1 MLVRL
6 AASWYYRLKIM
17 NIKLTLGRGAKPAPA
32 LPRAFG
38 FGKSMGLLSGV
49 ICVIAL
55 FSLLQLFST
64 VFISNIL
71 RDAKINLVTGDA
83 LHRQQAAMDRARL
96 SLLTASDTL
105 NRAGIYYLQDKAT
118 GSDGSWHSLLDE
130 SLAALQASE
139 QAFARFERL
148 SATAPEAADA
158 LKGSYRLFY
167 DGLKEQAQGLQRSD
181 SIDAFFAVPIQAFQ
195 ADFNEKYLAYQA
207 LNERRGDD
215 VNVRQLAALE
225 QAKTYALGALAALA
239 LIALGVWFGVAR
251 WVIAPLQRA
260 IAHLNVLAAG
270 DLSRPLP
277 LERAVN
283 REMRQ
288 LQTSIGHMQNGLQR
302 LVSEVRDAASGI
314 LNGVGRLADGNR
326 QLTAQS
332 AKQDGEL
339 QLATEHVQQLAA
351 RVEENG
357 QYAQLANQR
366 TEQAR
371 QCAGAGEKMMQTVN
385 VSMQGIVNQSAE
397 MRGIVAL
404 IDSVAFQ
411 TNILALNAAIEAAH
425 AGVHGR
431 GFAIVAKEVGLLA
444 QKSSQSTRDIQ
455 QLINRSLQQIDQ
467 GSQAVDLLAGNLRQ
481 IIDLVNTFS
490 ALMGEIS
497 LASLNQGESIQDVTA
512 RIAGLNQMA
521 RQTGAVVNAVTEAS
535 QLLQGESERLEKAMA
550 RFRLPAQ

>member
-1 MLVRL
+1 
-6 AASWYYRLKIM
+6 M
-17 NIKLTLGRGAKPAPA
+17 NIKLTLGRRVKSAAA

-71 RDAKINLVTGDA
+71 RDAKANLVAGDG
-83 LHRQQAAMDRARL
+83 LHRQQATMDRARL
-96 SLLTASDTL
+96 SLLTASDSL

-139 QAFARFERL
+139 QAFAQFEHL
-148 SATAPEAADA
+148 SAEAPETAGA
-158 LKGSYRLFY
+158 LKDSYRLFY
-167 DGLKEQAQGLQRSD
+167 DGLKEQAQGLQGS

-225 QAKTYALGALAALA
+225 QAKTFALGALAALV
-239 LIALGVWFGVAR
+239 LIAVGVWVGVSR
-251 WVIAPLQRA
+251 WVIAPLRRA

-277 LERAVN
+277 PERAFN
-283 REMRQ
+283 REMHQ
-288 LQTSIGHMQNGLQR
+288 LQTSIGHMQGGLQR

-332 AKQDGEL
+332 AKQNGEL

-357 QYAQLANQR
+357 QYAQQASQR

-371 QCAGAGEKMMQTVN
+371 QCAGAGEQMMETVN

-444 QKSSQSTRDIQ
+444 QKSSHSTRDIQ

-467 GSQAVDLLAGNLRQ
+467 GSQAVDLLTGNLRQ
-481 IIDLVNTFS
+481 IIDLVNKCS
-490 ALMGEIS
+490 ALMGDIS

-512 RIAGLNQMA
+512 RISALNQVA
-521 RQTGAVVNAVTEAS
+521 RQTGTVVNAVTEAS

>member
-1 MLVRL
+1 
-6 AASWYYRLKIM
+6 M
-17 NIKLTLGRGAKPAPA
+17 NIKLTLGRRVKSAAA

-71 RDAKINLVTGDA
+71 RDAKVNLVTGDA
-83 LHRQQAAMDRARL
+83 LHRQQATMDRARL

-148 SATAPEAADA
+148 SADAPKAPGA
-158 LKGSYRLFY
+158 LQDSYRLFY
-167 DGLKEQAQGLQRSD
+167 DGLKEQAQGLQGN

-225 QAKTYALGALAALA
+225 QAKTFALGALAALA
-239 LIALGVWFGVAR
+239 LIAVGVWFGVSR
-251 WVIAPLQRA
+251 WVIAPLRQA

-277 LERAVN
+277 PGRAFN

-288 LQTSIGHMQNGLQR
+288 LQTSIGHMQGGLQR
-302 LVSEVRDAASGI
+302 LVSEVRDAAGGI

-339 QLATEHVQQLAA
+339 QLATEYVRQLAA

-357 QYAQLANQR
+357 QYAQQASQR

-371 QCAGAGEKMMQTVN
+371 QCAGAGERMMQTVN

-425 AGVHGR
+425 AGGHGR

-444 QKSSQSTRDIQ
+444 QKSSHSTRDIQ
-455 QLINRSLQQIDQ
+455 QLINRSLLQIDQ
-467 GSQAVDLLAGNLRQ
+467 GSQAVDLLTGNLRQ
-481 IIDLVNTFS
+481 IIDLVNKCS

-512 RIAGLNQMA
+512 RIAALNQVA
-521 RQTGAVVNAVTEAS
+521 RQTGTVVNAVTEAS
-535 QLLQGESERLEKAMA
+535 QRLQGESERLEKAMA
-550 RFRLPAQ
+550 RFRLPTQ

>member
-1 MLVRL
+1 
-6 AASWYYRLKIM
+6 M
-17 NIKLTLGRGAKPAPA
+17 NIKLTLGRRVKSAAA

-38 FGKSMGLLSGV
+38 FVKSMGLLSGV

-71 RDAKINLVTGDA
+71 RDAKVNLVTGDG
-83 LHRQQAAMDRARL
+83 LHRQQATMDRARL
-96 SLLTASDTL
+96 SLLTASDSL

-139 QAFARFERL
+139 QAFAQFERL
-148 SATAPEAADA
+148 SAEAPEAAGA
-158 LKGSYRLFY
+158 LKDSYRLFY
-167 DGLKEQAQGLQRSD
+167 DGLKEQAQGLQGS

-225 QAKTYALGALAALA
+225 QARTFALGALAALA
-239 LIALGVWFGVAR
+239 LIAVGVWVGVSR
-251 WVIAPLQRA
+251 WVIAPLRRA

-277 LERAVN
+277 PERAFN
-283 REMRQ
+283 REMHQ
-288 LQTSIGHMQNGLQR
+288 LQTSIGHMQGGLQR

-332 AKQDGEL
+332 AKQNGEL

-357 QYAQLANQR
+357 QYAQQASQR

-371 QCAGAGEKMMQTVN
+371 QCAGAGEQMMETVN

-444 QKSSQSTRDIQ
+444 QKSSHSTRDIQ

-467 GSQAVDLLAGNLRQ
+467 GSQAVDLLTGNLRQ
-481 IIDLVNTFS
+481 IIDLVNKCS
-490 ALMGEIS
+490 ALMGDIS

-512 RIAGLNQMA
+512 RISALNQVA
-521 RQTGAVVNAVTEAS
+521 RQTGTVVNAVTEAS
-535 QLLQGESERLEKAMA
+535 LLLQGESERLEKAMA

>member
-1 MLVRL
+1 
-6 AASWYYRLKIM
+6 M
-17 NIKLTLGRGAKPAPA
+17 NIKLTLGRRVKTAAA

-71 RDAKINLVTGDA
+71 RDAKVNLVTGDA
-83 LHRQQAAMDRARL
+83 LHRQQATMDRARL

-148 SATAPEAADA
+148 RADAPEAPGA
-158 LKGSYRLFY
+158 LQDSYRLFY
-167 DGLKEQAQGLQRSD
+167 DGLKEQAQGLQGN

-225 QAKTYALGALAALA
+225 QARTFALGALAALA
-239 LIALGVWFGVAR
+239 LIAVGVWFGVSR
-251 WVIAPLQRA
+251 WVIAPLRQA

-277 LERAVN
+277 PGRAFN

-288 LQTSIGHMQNGLQR
+288 LQTSIGHMQGGLQR
-302 LVSEVRDAASGI
+302 LVSEVRDAAGGI

-339 QLATEHVQQLAA
+339 QLATEHVRQLAA

-357 QYAQLANQR
+357 QYAQQASQR

-371 QCAGAGEKMMQTVN
+371 QCAGAGERMMQTVN

-425 AGVHGR
+425 AGGHGR

-444 QKSSQSTRDIQ
+444 QKSSHSTRDIQ

-467 GSQAVDLLAGNLRQ
+467 GSQAVDLLTGNLRQ
-481 IIDLVNTFS
+481 IIDLVNKCS
-490 ALMGEIS
+490 ALMGDIS

-512 RIAGLNQMA
+512 RIAALNQVA
-521 RQTGAVVNAVTEAS
+521 RQTGTVVNAVTEAS
-535 QLLQGESERLEKAMA
+535 QRLQGESERLEKAMA

>member
-1 MLVRL
+1 
-6 AASWYYRLKIM
+6 M
-17 NIKLTLGRGAKPAPA
+17 NIKLTLGRRVKSAAA

-38 FGKSMGLLSGV
+38 FGQSMGLLSGV

-71 RDAKINLVTGDA
+71 RDAKVNLVAGDA
-83 LHRQQAAMDRARL
+83 LHRQQATMDRARL
-96 SLLTASDTL
+96 SLLTASDSL

-148 SATAPEAADA
+148 SADAPEAPGA
-158 LKGSYRLFY
+158 LQDSYRLFY
-167 DGLKEQAQGLQRSD
+167 DGLKEQAQGLQGN

-225 QAKTYALGALAALA
+225 QAKTFALGALAALA
-239 LIALGVWFGVAR
+239 LIAVGVWFGVSR
-251 WVIAPLQRA
+251 WVIAPLRQA

-277 LERAVN
+277 PGRAFN

-288 LQTSIGHMQNGLQR
+288 LQTSIGHMQGGLQR
-302 LVSEVRDAASGI
+302 LVSEVRDAAGGI

-339 QLATEHVQQLAA
+339 QLATEHVRQLAA

-357 QYAQLANQR
+357 QYAQQASQR

-371 QCAGAGEKMMQTVN
+371 QCAGAGERMMQTVN

-425 AGVHGR
+425 AEGHGR

-444 QKSSQSTRDIQ
+444 QKSSHSTRDIQ
-455 QLINRSLQQIDQ
+455 QLINRSLLQIDQ
-467 GSQAVDLLAGNLRQ
+467 GSQAVDLLTGNLRQ
-481 IIDLVNTFS
+481 IIDLVNKCS

-512 RIAGLNQMA
+512 RIAALNQVA
-521 RQTGAVVNAVTEAS
+521 RQTGTVVNAVTEAS
-535 QLLQGESERLEKAMA
+535 QRLQGESERLEKAMA
-550 RFRLPAQ
+550 RFRLPTQ

>member
-1 MLVRL
+1 
-6 AASWYYRLKIM
+6 M
-17 NIKLTLGRGAKPAPA
+17 NIKLTLGRRVKSAAA

-38 FGKSMGLLSGV
+38 FGKSMGLLNGV

-71 RDAKINLVTGDA
+71 RDAKANLVAGDG
-83 LHRQQAAMDRARL
+83 LHRQQATMDRARL
-96 SLLTASDTL
+96 SLLTASDSL

-139 QAFARFERL
+139 QAFAQFERL
-148 SATAPEAADA
+148 SAEAPEAAGA
-158 LKGSYRLFY
+158 LKDSYRLFY
-167 DGLKEQAQGLQRSD
+167 DGLKEQAQGLQGS

-225 QAKTYALGALAALA
+225 QARTFALGALAALA
-239 LIALGVWFGVAR
+239 LIAVGVWVGVSR
-251 WVIAPLQRA
+251 WMIAPLRRA

-277 LERAVN
+277 PERAFN
-283 REMRQ
+283 REMQQ
-288 LQTSIGHMQNGLQR
+288 LQTSIGHMQGGLQR

-332 AKQDGEL
+332 AKQNGEL

-357 QYAQLANQR
+357 QYAQQASQR

-371 QCAGAGEKMMQTVN
+371 QCAGAGEQMMETVN

-444 QKSSQSTRDIQ
+444 QKSSHSTRDIQ

-467 GSQAVDLLAGNLRQ
+467 GSQAVDLLTGNLRQ
-481 IIDLVNTFS
+481 IIDLVNKCS
-490 ALMGEIS
+490 ALMGDIS

-512 RIAGLNQMA
+512 RISALNQVA
-521 RQTGAVVNAVTEAS
+521 RQTGTVVNAVTEAS

>member
-1 MLVRL
+1 
-6 AASWYYRLKIM
+6 M
-17 NIKLTLGRGAKPAPA
+17 NIKLTLGRRVKSAAA

-71 RDAKINLVTGDA
+71 RDAKVNLVTGDA
-83 LHRQQAAMDRARL
+83 LHRQQATMDRARL

-148 SATAPEAADA
+148 SADAPEAPGA
-158 LKGSYRLFY
+158 LQDSYRLFY
-167 DGLKEQAQGLQRSD
+167 DGLKEQAQGLQGN

-225 QAKTYALGALAALA
+225 QARTFALGALAALA
-239 LIALGVWFGVAR
+239 LIAVGVWFGVSR
-251 WVIAPLQRA
+251 WVIAPLRQA

-277 LERAVN
+277 PGRAFN

-288 LQTSIGHMQNGLQR
+288 LQTSIGHMQGGLQR
-302 LVSEVRDAASGI
+302 LVSEVRDAAGGI

-339 QLATEHVQQLAA
+339 QLATEHVRQLAA

-357 QYAQLANQR
+357 QYAQQASQR

-371 QCAGAGEKMMQTVN
+371 QCAGAGERMMQTVN

-425 AGVHGR
+425 AGGHGR

-444 QKSSQSTRDIQ
+444 QKSSHSTRDIQ
-455 QLINRSLQQIDQ
+455 QLINRSLQQSDQ
-467 GSQAVDLLAGNLRQ
+467 GSQAVDLLTGNLRQ
-481 IIDLVNTFS
+481 IIDLVNKCS
-490 ALMGEIS
+490 ALMGDIS

-512 RIAGLNQMA
+512 RIAALNQVA
-521 RQTGAVVNAVTEAS
+521 RQTGTVVNAVTEAS
-535 QLLQGESERLEKAMA
+535 QRLQGESERLEKAMA

>member
-1 MLVRL
+1 
-6 AASWYYRLKIM
+6 M
-17 NIKLTLGRGAKPAPA
+17 NIKLTLGRRVKSAAA

-71 RDAKINLVTGDA
+71 RDAKANLVAGDG
-83 LHRQQAAMDRARL
+83 LHRQQATMDRARL
-96 SLLTASDTL
+96 SLLTASDSL

-139 QAFARFERL
+139 QAFAQFERL
-148 SATAPEAADA
+148 SAEAPEAAGA
-158 LKGSYRLFY
+158 LKDSYRLFY
-167 DGLKEQAQGLQRSD
+167 DGLKEQAQGLQGS

-225 QAKTYALGALAALA
+225 QAKTFALGALAALA
-239 LIALGVWFGVAR
+239 LIAVGVWVGVSR
-251 WVIAPLQRA
+251 WVIAPLRRA

-277 LERAVN
+277 PERAFN
-283 REMRQ
+283 REMHQ
-288 LQTSIGHMQNGLQR
+288 LQTSIGHMQGGLQR

-332 AKQDGEL
+332 AKQNGEL

-357 QYAQLANQR
+357 QYAQQASQR

-371 QCAGAGEKMMQTVN
+371 QYAGAGEQMMETVN

-444 QKSSQSTRDIQ
+444 QKSSHSTRDIQ

-467 GSQAVDLLAGNLRQ
+467 GSQAVDLLTGNLRQ
-481 IIDLVNTFS
+481 IIDLVNKCS
-490 ALMGEIS
+490 ALMGDIS

-512 RIAGLNQMA
+512 RISALNQVA
-521 RQTGAVVNAVTEAS
+521 RQTGTVVNAVTEAS

>member
-1 MLVRL
+1 
-6 AASWYYRLKIM
+6 M
-17 NIKLTLGRGAKPAPA
+17 NIKLTLGRRVKSAAA

-71 RDAKINLVTGDA
+71 RDAKVNLVTGDA
-83 LHRQQAAMDRARL
+83 LHRQQATMDRARL

-148 SATAPEAADA
+148 SADAPEAPGA
-158 LKGSYRLFY
+158 LQDSYRLFY
-167 DGLKEQAQGLQRSD
+167 DGLKEQAQGLQGN

-195 ADFNEKYLAYQA
+195 EDFNEKYLAYQA

-225 QAKTYALGALAALA
+225 QARTFALGALAALA
-239 LIALGVWFGVAR
+239 LIAVGVWFGVSR
-251 WVIAPLQRA
+251 WVIAPLRQA

-277 LERAVN
+277 PGRAFN

-288 LQTSIGHMQNGLQR
+288 LQTSIGHMQGGLQR
-302 LVSEVRDAASGI
+302 LVSEVRDAAGGI

-339 QLATEHVQQLAA
+339 QLATEHVRQLAA

-357 QYAQLANQR
+357 QYAQQASQR

-371 QCAGAGEKMMQTVN
+371 QFAGAGERMMQTVN

-425 AGVHGR
+425 AGGHGR

-444 QKSSQSTRDIQ
+444 QKSSHSTRDIQ
-455 QLINRSLQQIDQ
+455 QLINRSLLQIDQ
-467 GSQAVDLLAGNLRQ
+467 GSQAVDLLTGNLRQ
-481 IIDLVNTFS
+481 IIDLVNKCS

-512 RIAGLNQMA
+512 RIAALNQVA
-521 RQTGAVVNAVTEAS
+521 RQTGTVVNAVTEAS
-535 QLLQGESERLEKAMA
+535 QRLQGESERLEKAMA
-550 RFRLPAQ
+550 RFRLPTQ

>member
-1 MLVRL
+1 
-6 AASWYYRLKIM
+6 M
-17 NIKLTLGRGAKPAPA
+17 NIKLTLGRRVKSAAA

-64 VFISNIL
+64 VFISIIL
-71 RDAKINLVTGDA
+71 RDAKVNLVTGDA
-83 LHRQQAAMDRARL
+83 LHRQQATMDRARL

-148 SATAPEAADA
+148 SADAPEAPGA
-158 LKGSYRLFY
+158 LQDSYRLFY
-167 DGLKEQAQGLQRSD
+167 DGLKEQAQGLQGN

-225 QAKTYALGALAALA
+225 QARTFALGALAALA
-239 LIALGVWFGVAR
+239 LIAVGVWFGVSR
-251 WVIAPLQRA
+251 WVIAPLRQA

-277 LERAVN
+277 PERAFN
-283 REMRQ
+283 REMQQ
-288 LQTSIGHMQNGLQR
+288 LQTSIGHMQGGLQR

-332 AKQDGEL
+332 AKQNGEL

-357 QYAQLANQR
+357 QYAQQASQR

-371 QCAGAGEKMMQTVN
+371 QCAGAGEQMMETVN

-397 MRGIVAL
+397 MRGIVVL

-425 AGVHGR
+425 AGGHGR

-444 QKSSQSTRDIQ
+444 QKSSHSTRDIQ

-467 GSQAVDLLAGNLRQ
+467 GSQAVDLLTGNLRQ
-481 IIDLVNTFS
+481 IIDLVNKCS
-490 ALMGEIS
+490 ALMGDIS
-497 LASLNQGESIQDVTA
+497 LASLNQGESIQGVTA
-512 RIAGLNQMA
+512 RIAALNQVA
-521 RQTGAVVNAVTEAS
+521 RQTGTVVNAVTEAS
-535 QLLQGESERLEKAMA
+535 QRLQGESERLEKAMA
-550 RFRLPAQ
+550 RFRLPA

>member
-1 MLVRL
+1 
-6 AASWYYRLKIM
+6 M
-17 NIKLTLGRGAKPAPA
+17 NIKLTLGRRVKSAAA

-71 RDAKINLVTGDA
+71 RDAKVNLVTGDA
-83 LHRQQAAMDRARL
+83 LHRQQATMDRARL

-148 SATAPEAADA
+148 SADAPEAPGA
-158 LKGSYRLFY
+158 LQDSYRLFY
-167 DGLKEQAQGLQRSD
+167 DGLKEQAQGLQGN

-225 QAKTYALGALAALA
+225 QAKTFALGALAALA
-239 LIALGVWFGVAR
+239 LIAVGVWFGVSR
-251 WVIAPLQRA
+251 WVIAPLRQA

-277 LERAVN
+277 PGRAFN

-288 LQTSIGHMQNGLQR
+288 LQTSIGHMQGGLQR
-302 LVSEVRDAASGI
+302 LVSEVRDAAGGI

-339 QLATEHVQQLAA
+339 QLATEYVRQLAA

-357 QYAQLANQR
+357 QYAQQASQR

-371 QCAGAGEKMMQTVN
+371 QCAGAGERMMQTVN

-425 AGVHGR
+425 AGGHGR

-444 QKSSQSTRDIQ
+444 QKSSHSTRDIQ
-455 QLINRSLQQIDQ
+455 QLINRSLLQIDQ
-467 GSQAVDLLAGNLRQ
+467 GSQAVDLLTGNLRQ
-481 IIDLVNTFS
+481 IIDLVNKCS

-512 RIAGLNQMA
+512 RIAALNQVA
-521 RQTGAVVNAVTEAS
+521 RQTGTVVNAVTEAS
-535 QLLQGESERLEKAMA
+535 QRLQGESERLEKAMA
-550 RFRLPAQ
+550 RFRLPTQ

>member
-1 MLVRL
+1 
-6 AASWYYRLKIM
+6 
-17 NIKLTLGRGAKPAPA
+17 
-32 LPRAFG
+32 
-38 FGKSMGLLSGV
+38 MGLLGGV

-64 VFISNIL
+64 VFISTIL
-71 RDAKINLVTGDA
+71 HDAKVNLVTGDG
-83 LHRQQAAMDRARL
+83 LHRQQATMDRARL

-105 NRAGIYYLQDKAT
+105 NRAGIYYLQDKVT

-130 SLAALQASE
+130 SLAALEASK

-148 SATAPEAADA
+148 SAAAPEAAGA
-158 LKGSYRLFY
+158 LKDSYRLFY
-167 DGLKEQAQGLQRSD
+167 DGLKEQAQGLQSSA

-207 LNERRGDD
+207 LNEQHGND

-225 QAKTYALGALAALA
+225 QANTFALGALAALA
-239 LIALGVWFGVAR
+239 LIAVGVWFGVAR

-260 IAHLNVLAAG
+260 IVHLNVLAAG

-277 LERAVN
+277 PERALN

-288 LQTSIGHMQNGLQR
+288 LQTSIGHMQGGLQR
-302 LVSEVRDAASGI
+302 LVSEVRDATSGI
-314 LNGVGRLADGNR
+314 LNGVERLADGNR

-339 QLATEHVQQLAA
+339 QFATEHVQQLAT

-357 QYAQLANQR
+357 QYALQASQR

-371 QCAGAGEKMMQTVN
+371 QCAGAGEQMMQTVN
-385 VSMQGIVNQSAE
+385 VSMHGIVNQSAE

-411 TNILALNAAIEAAH
+411 THILALNAAIEAAH

-444 QKSSQSTRDIQ
+444 QKSSHSTRDIQ
-455 QLINRSLQQIDQ
+455 QLIGRSLQQIDQ
-467 GSQAVDLLAGNLRQ
+467 GSQAVERLTGNLRK
-481 IIDLVNTFS
+481 IIDLVNKCS

-497 LASLNQGESIQDVTA
+497 LASFNQGESIQDVTA
-512 RIAGLNQMA
+512 RITALNQVA
-521 RQTGAVVNAVTEAS
+521 QQTGAVVSAVTEAS

>member
-1 MLVRL
+1 
-6 AASWYYRLKIM
+6 M
-17 NIKLTLGRGAKPAPA
+17 NIKLTLGRRVKSAAA

-71 RDAKINLVTGDA
+71 RDAKANLVAGDG
-83 LHRQQAAMDRARL
+83 LHRQQATMDRARL
-96 SLLTASDTL
+96 SLLTASDSL

-139 QAFARFERL
+139 QAFAQFERL
-148 SATAPEAADA
+148 SAEAPEAAGA
-158 LKGSYRLFY
+158 LKDSYRLFY
-167 DGLKEQAQGLQRSD
+167 DGLKEQAQGLQGS

-225 QAKTYALGALAALA
+225 QARTFALGALAALA
-239 LIALGVWFGVAR
+239 LIAVGVWVGVSR
-251 WVIAPLQRA
+251 WVIAPLRRA

-277 LERAVN
+277 PERAFN
-283 REMRQ
+283 REMQQ
-288 LQTSIGHMQNGLQR
+288 LQTSIGHMQGGLQR

-332 AKQDGEL
+332 AKQNGEL

-357 QYAQLANQR
+357 QYAQQASQR

-371 QCAGAGEKMMQTVN
+371 QCAGAGEQMMETVN

-444 QKSSQSTRDIQ
+444 QKSSHSTRDIQ

-467 GSQAVDLLAGNLRQ
+467 GSQAVDLLTGNLRQ
-481 IIDLVNTFS
+481 IIDLVNKCS
-490 ALMGEIS
+490 ALMGDIS

-512 RIAGLNQMA
+512 RISALNQVA
-521 RQTGAVVNAVTEAS
+521 RQTGTVVNAVTEAS
-535 QLLQGESERLEKAMA
+535 QRLQGESERLEKAMA

>member
-1 MLVRL
+1 
-6 AASWYYRLKIM
+6 M
-17 NIKLTLGRGAKPAPA
+17 NIKLTLGRRVKSAAA

-71 RDAKINLVTGDA
+71 RDAKANLVAGDG
-83 LHRQQAAMDRARL
+83 LHRQQATMDRARL
-96 SLLTASDTL
+96 SLLTASDSL

-139 QAFARFERL
+139 QAFAQFERL
-148 SATAPEAADA
+148 SAEAPEAAGA
-158 LKGSYRLFY
+158 LKDSYRLFY
-167 DGLKEQAQGLQRSD
+167 DSLKEQAQGLQGS

-225 QAKTYALGALAALA
+225 QARTFALGALAALA
-239 LIALGVWFGVAR
+239 LIAVGVWVGVSR
-251 WVIAPLQRA
+251 WVIAPLRRA

-277 LERAVN
+277 PERAFN
-283 REMRQ
+283 REMHQ
-288 LQTSIGHMQNGLQR
+288 LQTSIGHMQGGLQR

-332 AKQDGEL
+332 AKQNGEL

-357 QYAQLANQR
+357 QYAQQASQR

-371 QCAGAGEKMMQTVN
+371 QCAGAGEQMMETVN

-444 QKSSQSTRDIQ
+444 QKSSHSTRDIH

-467 GSQAVDLLAGNLRQ
+467 GSQAVELLAGNLRQ

-512 RIAGLNQMA
+512 RIAGLNQVA

>member
-1 MLVRL
+1 
-6 AASWYYRLKIM
+6 M
-17 NIKLTLGRGAKPAPA
+17 NIKLTLGRRVKSAAA

-71 RDAKINLVTGDA
+71 RDAKANLVAGDG
-83 LHRQQAAMDRARL
+83 LHRQQATMDRARL
-96 SLLTASDTL
+96 SLLTASDSL

-139 QAFARFERL
+139 QAFAQFERL
-148 SATAPEAADA
+148 SAEAPEAAGA
-158 LKGSYRLFY
+158 LKDSYRLFY
-167 DGLKEQAQGLQRSD
+167 DGLKEQAQGLQGS

-225 QAKTYALGALAALA
+225 QARTFALGALAALA
-239 LIALGVWFGVAR
+239 LIAVGVWVGVSR
-251 WVIAPLQRA
+251 WVIAPLRRA

-277 LERAVN
+277 PERAFN
-283 REMRQ
+283 REMHQ
-288 LQTSIGHMQNGLQR
+288 LQTSIGHMQGGLQR

-332 AKQDGEL
+332 AKQNGEL
-339 QLATEHVQQLAA
+339 QLATEHVQQLAV

-357 QYAQLANQR
+357 QYAQQASQR

-371 QCAGAGEKMMQTVN
+371 QCAGAGEQMMETVN

-444 QKSSQSTRDIQ
+444 QKSSHSTRDIQ

-467 GSQAVDLLAGNLRQ
+467 GSQAVDLLTGNLRQ
-481 IIDLVNTFS
+481 IIDLVNKCS
-490 ALMGEIS
+490 ALMGDIS

-512 RIAGLNQMA
+512 RISALNQVA
-521 RQTGAVVNAVTEAS
+521 RQTGTVVNAVTEAS

>member
-1 MLVRL
+1 
-6 AASWYYRLKIM
+6 M
-17 NIKLTLGRGAKPAPA
+17 NIKLTLGRRVKSAAA

-71 RDAKINLVTGDA
+71 RDAKANLVAGDG
-83 LHRQQAAMDRARL
+83 LHRQQATMDRARL
-96 SLLTASDTL
+96 SLLTASDSL

-139 QAFARFERL
+139 QAFAQFERL
-148 SATAPEAADA
+148 SAEAPEAAGA
-158 LKGSYRLFY
+158 LKDSYRLFY
-167 DGLKEQAQGLQRSD
+167 DGLKEQAQGLQGS

-225 QAKTYALGALAALA
+225 QARTFALGALAALA
-239 LIALGVWFGVAR
+239 LIAVGVWVGVSR
-251 WVIAPLQRA
+251 WVIAPLRRA

-277 LERAVN
+277 PERAFN
-283 REMRQ
+283 REMHQ
-288 LQTSIGHMQNGLQR
+288 LQTSIGHMQGGLER

-332 AKQDGEL
+332 AKQNGEL

-357 QYAQLANQR
+357 QYAQQASQR

-371 QCAGAGEKMMQTVN
+371 QYAGAGEQMMETVN

-444 QKSSQSTRDIQ
+444 QKSSHSTRDIQ

-467 GSQAVDLLAGNLRQ
+467 GSQAVDLLTGNLRQ
-481 IIDLVNTFS
+481 IIDLVNKCS
-490 ALMGEIS
+490 ALMGDIS

-512 RIAGLNQMA
+512 RISALNQVA
-521 RQTGAVVNAVTEAS
+521 RQTGTVVNAVTEAS

>member
-1 MLVRL
+1 
-6 AASWYYRLKIM
+6 M
-17 NIKLTLGRGAKPAPA
+17 NIKLTLGRRVKSAAA

-71 RDAKINLVTGDA
+71 RDAKVNLVTGDG
-83 LHRQQAAMDRARL
+83 LHRQQATMDRARL
-96 SLLTASDTL
+96 SLLTASDSL

-139 QAFARFERL
+139 QAFAQFERL
-148 SATAPEAADA
+148 SAEAPEAAGA
-158 LKGSYRLFY
+158 LKDSYRLFY
-167 DGLKEQAQGLQRSD
+167 DGLKEQAQGLQGS

-225 QAKTYALGALAALA
+225 QARTFALGALAALA
-239 LIALGVWFGVAR
+239 LIAVGVWVGVSR
-251 WVIAPLQRA
+251 WVIAPLRRA

-277 LERAVN
+277 PERAFN
-283 REMRQ
+283 REMHQ
-288 LQTSIGHMQNGLQR
+288 LQTSIGHMQGGLQR

-332 AKQDGEL
+332 AKQNGEL

-357 QYAQLANQR
+357 QYAQQASQR

-371 QCAGAGEKMMQTVN
+371 QCAGAGEQMMETVN

-444 QKSSQSTRDIQ
+444 QKSSHSTRDIQ

-467 GSQAVDLLAGNLRQ
+467 GSQAVDLLTGNLRQ
-481 IIDLVNTFS
+481 IIDLVNKCS
-490 ALMGEIS
+490 ALMGDIS

-512 RIAGLNQMA
+512 RISALNQVA
-521 RQTGAVVNAVTEAS
+521 RQTGTVVNAVTEAS
-535 QLLQGESERLEKAMA
+535 LLLQGESERLEKAMA

>member
-1 MLVRL
+1 
-6 AASWYYRLKIM
+6 M
-17 NIKLTLGRGAKPAPA
+17 NIKLTLGRRVKPAAA

-64 VFISNIL
+64 LFISNIL
-71 RDAKINLVTGDA
+71 RDAKVNLVTGDA
-83 LHRQQAAMDRARL
+83 LHRQQATMDRARL

-139 QAFARFERL
+139 RAFTQFERL
-148 SATAPEAADA
+148 SAEAPEAPGA
-158 LKGSYRLFY
+158 LKDSYRLFY
-167 DGLKEQAQGLQRSD
+167 DGLKEQAQGLQGS

-225 QAKTYALGALAALA
+225 QAKTFALGALAALA
-239 LIALGVWFGVAR
+239 LIAVGVWVGVSR

-277 LERAVN
+277 PERAFN

-288 LQTSIGHMQNGLQR
+288 LQTSIGHMQSGLQR

-314 LNGVGRLADGNR
+314 LSGVGRLADGNR

-357 QYAQLANQR
+357 QYAQQASQR

-371 QCAGAGEKMMQTVN
+371 QCAGAGEQMMATVN

-444 QKSSQSTRDIQ
+444 QKSSHSTRDIQ

-467 GSQAVDLLAGNLRQ
+467 GSQAVDLLTGNLRQ
-481 IIDLVNTFS
+481 IIDLVNKCS
-490 ALMGEIS
+490 ALMGDIS

-512 RIAGLNQMA
+512 RISALNQVA
-521 RQTGAVVNAVTEAS
+521 RQTGTVVNAVTEAS

>member
-1 MLVRL
+1 
-6 AASWYYRLKIM
+6 M
-17 NIKLTLGRGAKPAPA
+17 NIKLTLGRRVKSAAA
-32 LPRAFG
+32 LPRVFG

-71 RDAKINLVTGDA
+71 RDAKVNLVTGDA
-83 LHRQQAAMDRARL
+83 LHRQQTTMDRARL

-148 SATAPEAADA
+148 SADAPEAPGA
-158 LKGSYRLFY
+158 LQDSYRLFY
-167 DGLKEQAQGLQRSD
+167 DGLKEQAQGLQGN

-225 QAKTYALGALAALA
+225 QARTFALGALAALA
-239 LIALGVWFGVAR
+239 LIAVGVWFGVSR
-251 WVIAPLQRA
+251 WVIAPLRQA

-277 LERAVN
+277 PGRAFN

-288 LQTSIGHMQNGLQR
+288 LQTSIGHMQGGLQR
-302 LVSEVRDAASGI
+302 LVSEVRDAAGGI

-339 QLATEHVQQLAA
+339 QLATEHVRQLAA

-357 QYAQLANQR
+357 QYAQQASQR

-371 QCAGAGEKMMQTVN
+371 QCAGAGERMMQTVN

-425 AGVHGR
+425 AGGHGR

-444 QKSSQSTRDIQ
+444 QKSSHSTRDIQ

-467 GSQAVDLLAGNLRQ
+467 GSQAVDLLTGNLRQ
-481 IIDLVNTFS
+481 IIDLVNKCS
-490 ALMGEIS
+490 ALMGDIS

-512 RIAGLNQMA
+512 RIAALNQVA
-521 RQTGAVVNAVTEAS
+521 RQTGTVVNAVTEAS
-535 QLLQGESERLEKAMA
+535 QRLQGESERLEKAMA

>member
-1 MLVRL
+1 
-6 AASWYYRLKIM
+6 M
-17 NIKLTLGRGAKPAPA
+17 NIKLTLGRRVKSAAA

-71 RDAKINLVTGDA
+71 RDAKVNLVAGDG
-83 LHRQQAAMDRARL
+83 LHRQQATMDRARL
-96 SLLTASDTL
+96 SLLTASDSL

-139 QAFARFERL
+139 QAFAQYERL
-148 SATAPEAADA
+148 SAEAPEAAGA
-158 LKGSYRLFY
+158 LKDSYRLFY
-167 DGLKEQAQGLQRSD
+167 DGLKEQAQGLQGS

-195 ADFNEKYLAYQA
+195 ADFNEKYLAYQT

-225 QAKTYALGALAALA
+225 QAKTFALGALAALA
-239 LIALGVWFGVAR
+239 LIAVGVWVGVSR
-251 WVIAPLQRA
+251 WVIAPLRRA

-277 LERAVN
+277 PERAFN
-283 REMRQ
+283 REMHQ
-288 LQTSIGHMQNGLQR
+288 LQTSIGHMQGGLQR

-332 AKQDGEL
+332 AKQNGEL

-357 QYAQLANQR
+357 QYAQQASQR

-371 QCAGAGEKMMQTVN
+371 QCAGAGEQMMETVN

-444 QKSSQSTRDIQ
+444 QKSSHSTHDIQ

-467 GSQAVDLLAGNLRQ
+467 GSQAVDLLTGNLRQ
-481 IIDLVNTFS
+481 IIDLVNKCS
-490 ALMGEIS
+490 ALMGDIS

-512 RIAGLNQMA
+512 RISALNQVA
-521 RQTGAVVNAVTEAS
+521 RQTGTVVNAVTEAS

>member
-1 MLVRL
+1 
-6 AASWYYRLKIM
+6 M
-17 NIKLTLGRGAKPAPA
+17 NIKLTLGRRVKSAAA

-71 RDAKINLVTGDA
+71 RDAKVNLVTGDA
-83 LHRQQAAMDRARL
+83 LHRQQATMDRARL
-96 SLLTASDTL
+96 SLLTASDSL

-148 SATAPEAADA
+148 SADAPEAPGA
-158 LKGSYRLFY
+158 LQDSYRLFY
-167 DGLKEQAQGLQRSD
+167 DGLKEQAQGLQGN

-225 QAKTYALGALAALA
+225 QAKTFALGALAALA
-239 LIALGVWFGVAR
+239 LIAVGVWFGVSR
-251 WVIAPLQRA
+251 WVIAPLRQA

-277 LERAVN
+277 PGRAFN

-288 LQTSIGHMQNGLQR
+288 LQTSIGHMQGGLQR
-302 LVSEVRDAASGI
+302 LVSEVRDAAGGI

-339 QLATEHVQQLAA
+339 QLATEHVRQLAA

-357 QYAQLANQR
+357 QYAQQASQR

-371 QCAGAGEKMMQTVN
+371 QCAGAGERMMQTVN

-425 AGVHGR
+425 AGGHGR

-444 QKSSQSTRDIQ
+444 QKSSHSTRDIQ

-467 GSQAVDLLAGNLRQ
+467 GSQAVDLLTGNLRQ
-481 IIDLVNTFS
+481 IIDLVNKCS
-490 ALMGEIS
+490 ALMGDIS

-512 RIAGLNQMA
+512 RIAALNQVA
-521 RQTGAVVNAVTEAS
+521 RQTGTVVNAVTEAS
-535 QLLQGESERLEKAMA
+535 QRLQGESERLEKAMA
-550 RFRLPAQ
+550 RFRLPTQ

>member
-1 MLVRL
+1 
-6 AASWYYRLKIM
+6 M
-17 NIKLTLGRGAKPAPA
+17 NIKLTLGRRVKSAAA

-71 RDAKINLVTGDA
+71 RDAKVNLVTGDA
-83 LHRQQAAMDRARL
+83 LHRQQATMDRARL

-148 SATAPEAADA
+148 RADAPEAPGA
-158 LKGSYRLFY
+158 LQDSYRLFY
-167 DGLKEQAQGLQRSD
+167 DGLKEQAQGLQGN

-225 QAKTYALGALAALA
+225 QARTFALGALAALA
-239 LIALGVWFGVAR
+239 LIAVGVWFGVSR
-251 WVIAPLQRA
+251 WVIAPLRQA

-277 LERAVN
+277 PGRAFN

-288 LQTSIGHMQNGLQR
+288 LQTSIGHMQGGLQR
-302 LVSEVRDAASGI
+302 LVSEVRDAAGGI

-326 QLTAQS
+326 QLTTQS

-339 QLATEHVQQLAA
+339 QLATEHVRQLAA

-357 QYAQLANQR
+357 QYAQQASQR

-371 QCAGAGEKMMQTVN
+371 QCAGAGERMMQTVN

-425 AGVHGR
+425 AGGHGR

-444 QKSSQSTRDIQ
+444 QKSSHSTRDIQ

-467 GSQAVDLLAGNLRQ
+467 GSQAVDLLTGNLRQ
-481 IIDLVNTFS
+481 IIDLVNKCS
-490 ALMGEIS
+490 ALMGDIS

-512 RIAGLNQMA
+512 RIAALNQVA
-521 RQTGAVVNAVTEAS
+521 QQTGTVVNAVTEAS
-535 QLLQGESERLEKAMA
+535 QRLQSESERLEKAMA

>member
-1 MLVRL
+1 
-6 AASWYYRLKIM
+6 M
-17 NIKLTLGRGAKPAPA
+17 NIKLTLGRRVKPAAA

-64 VFISNIL
+64 LFISNIL
-71 RDAKINLVTGDA
+71 RDAKVNLVTGDA
-83 LHRQQAAMDRARL
+83 LHRQQATMDRARL

-118 GSDGSWHSLLDE
+118 GSEGSWHSLLDE
-130 SLAALQASE
+130 SLAASK

-148 SATAPEAADA
+148 SAAAPEATGA
-158 LKGSYRLFY
+158 LKDSYRLFY
-167 DGLKEQAQGLQRSD
+167 DGLKEQAQGLQS
-181 SIDAFFAVPIQAFQ
+181 SASVDAFFAVPIQAFQ
-195 ADFNEKYLAYQA
+195 ADFNEKYLAYQT

-225 QAKTYALGALAALA
+225 QAKIFAFGALAALA
-239 LIALGVWFGVAR
+239 LIAVGVWVGVSR

-277 LERAVN
+277 PERAFN

-314 LNGVGRLADGNR
+314 LSGVGRLADGNR

-357 QYAQLANQR
+357 QYAQQASQR

-371 QCAGAGEKMMQTVN
+371 QYAGAGEQMMETVN
-385 VSMQGIVNQSAE
+385 VSIQGIVNQSAE

-411 TNILALNAAIEAAH
+411 THILALNAAIEAAH
-425 AGVHGR
+425 AGIHGR

-444 QKSSQSTRDIQ
+444 QKSSHSTRDIQ

-467 GSQAVDLLAGNLRQ
+467 GSQAVDLLTGNLRQ
-481 IIDLVNTFS
+481 IIDLVNKCS

-497 LASLNQGESIQDVTA
+497 QASFNQGESIQDVTA
-512 RIAGLNQMA
+512 RIAALNQVVQ
-521 RQTGAVVNAVTEAS
+521 QTGAVVNAVTEAS
-535 QLLQGESERLEKAMA
+535 QSLQGESERLEKAMA
-550 RFRLPAQ
+550 RFRLPVQ

>member
-1 MLVRL
+1 
-6 AASWYYRLKIM
+6 M
-17 NIKLTLGRGAKPAPA
+17 NIKLTLGRRVKPAAA

-71 RDAKINLVTGDA
+71 RDAKVNLVMGDA
-83 LHRQQAAMDRARL
+83 LHRQQATMDRARL

-118 GSDGSWHSLLDE
+118 GSDGSWHSQLDE
-130 SLAALQASE
+130 SLAALQASR
-139 QAFARFERL
+139 QAFAQFERL
-148 SATAPEAADA
+148 SAGAPEAAGA
-158 LKGSYRLFY
+158 LKDSYRLFY
-167 DGLKEQAQGLQRSD
+167 DGLKEQAQGLQGS

-195 ADFNEKYLAYQA
+195 ADFNEKYLSYQA
-207 LNERRGDD
+207 LNARRGDD

-225 QAKTYALGALAALA
+225 QAKIFALGALAALA
-239 LIALGVWFGVAR
+239 LIAVGVWFGVSR
-251 WVIAPLQRA
+251 WVIVPLQRA

-277 LERAVN
+277 PERAFN

-288 LQTSIGHMQNGLQR
+288 LQTSIGHMQGGLQQ

-314 LNGVGRLADGNR
+314 LNGVVRLTDGNR
-326 QLTAQS
+326 QLTVQS

-357 QYAQLANQR
+357 QYAQQASQR

-371 QCAGAGEKMMQTVN
+371 QCAGVGEQTMQTVN

-444 QKSSQSTRDIQ
+444 QKSSHSTRDIQ

-467 GSQAVDLLAGNLRQ
+467 GSQAVELLTSNLRQ
-481 IIDLVNTFS
+481 IIDLVNKCS
-490 ALMGEIS
+490 VLMGEIS
-497 LASLNQGESIQDVTA
+497 LASLNQGESIRDVTA
-512 RIAGLNQMA
+512 RIAALNQVA
-521 RQTGAVVNAVTEAS
+521 RQTGTLVSAVTETS
-535 QLLQGESERLEKAMA
+535 QLLQDESERLEKAVA
-550 RFRLPAQ
+550 RFRLPA

>member
-1 MLVRL
+1 
-6 AASWYYRLKIM
+6 M
-17 NIKLTLGRGAKPAPA
+17 NIKLTLGRRVKSAAA

-71 RDAKINLVTGDA
+71 RDAKVNLVTGDA
-83 LHRQQAAMDRARL
+83 LHRQQATMDRARL

-148 SATAPEAADA
+148 SADAPEAPGA
-158 LKGSYRLFY
+158 LQDSYRLFY
-167 DGLKEQAQGLQRSD
+167 DGLKEQAQGLQGN

-225 QAKTYALGALAALA
+225 QARTFALGALAALA
-239 LIALGVWFGVAR
+239 LIAVGVWFGVSR
-251 WVIAPLQRA
+251 WVIAPLRQA

-270 DLSRPLP
+270 DLSPPLP
-277 LERAVN
+277 PGRAFN

-288 LQTSIGHMQNGLQR
+288 LQISIGHMQGGLQR
-302 LVSEVRDAASGI
+302 LVSEVRDAAGGI

-326 QLTAQS
+326 QLTTQS

-339 QLATEHVQQLAA
+339 QLATEHVRQLAA

-357 QYAQLANQR
+357 QYAQQASQR

-371 QCAGAGEKMMQTVN
+371 QCAGAGERMMQTVN

-425 AGVHGR
+425 AGGHGR

-444 QKSSQSTRDIQ
+444 QKSSHSTRDIQ

-467 GSQAVDLLAGNLRQ
+467 GSQAVDLLTGNLRQ
-481 IIDLVNTFS
+481 IIDLVNKCS
-490 ALMGEIS
+490 ALMGDIS

-512 RIAGLNQMA
+512 RISALNQVA
-521 RQTGAVVNAVTEAS
+521 QQTGTVVNAVTEAS
-535 QLLQGESERLEKAMA
+535 QRLQSESERLEKAMA

>member
-1 MLVRL
+1 
-6 AASWYYRLKIM
+6 M
-17 NIKLTLGRGAKPAPA
+17 NIKLTLGRRVKSAAA

-71 RDAKINLVTGDA
+71 RDAKANLVAGDG
-83 LHRQQAAMDRARL
+83 LHRQQATMDRARL
-96 SLLTASDTL
+96 SLLTASDSL

-130 SLAALQASE
+130 SLAALQVSE
-139 QAFARFERL
+139 QAFAQFERL
-148 SATAPEAADA
+148 SAEAPEAAGA
-158 LKGSYRLFY
+158 LKDSYRLFY
-167 DGLKEQAQGLQRSD
+167 DGLKEQAQGLQGS

-225 QAKTYALGALAALA
+225 QARTFALGALAALA
-239 LIALGVWFGVAR
+239 LIAVGVWVGVSR
-251 WVIAPLQRA
+251 WVIAPLRRA

-277 LERAVN
+277 PERAFN
-283 REMRQ
+283 REMHQ
-288 LQTSIGHMQNGLQR
+288 LQTSIGHMQGGLQR

-314 LNGVGRLADGNR
+314 LNGVGRLSDGNR

-332 AKQDGEL
+332 AKQNGEL

-357 QYAQLANQR
+357 QYAQQASQR

-371 QCAGAGEKMMQTVN
+371 QCAGAGEQMMETVN

-444 QKSSQSTRDIQ
+444 QKSSHSTRDIQ

-467 GSQAVDLLAGNLRQ
+467 GSQAVDLLTGNLRQ
-481 IIDLVNTFS
+481 IIDLVNKCS
-490 ALMGEIS
+490 ALMGDIS

-512 RIAGLNQMA
+512 RISALNQVA
-521 RQTGAVVNAVTEAS
+521 RQTGTVVNAVTEAS

>member
-1 MLVRL
+1 
-6 AASWYYRLKIM
+6 M
-17 NIKLTLGRGAKPAPA
+17 NIKLTLGRRVKPATA

-71 RDAKINLVTGDA
+71 RDAKVNLVTGDA

-96 SLLTASDTL
+96 SLLTASDSL
-105 NRAGIYYLQDKAT
+105 NRAGIYYLQDQAT

-139 QAFARFERL
+139 QAFAQFERL
-148 SATAPEAADA
+148 SADAPAAAA
-158 LKGSYRLFY
+158 LKDGYRLFY
-167 DGLKEQAQGLQRSD
+167 DGLKEQAQGLQGS
-181 SIDAFFAVPIQAFQ
+181 SGIEAFFAVPIQAFQ

-215 VNVRQLAALE
+215 VNVQQLAALE
-225 QAKTYALGALAALA
+225 QAKTFALGALAALV
-239 LIALGVWFGVAR
+239 LIAVGVWFAVSR

-277 LERAVN
+277 PERAVN

-288 LQTSIGHMQNGLQR
+288 LQTSIGHMQGGLQR

-339 QLATEHVQQLAA
+339 HLATEHVQQLAA

-357 QYAQLANQR
+357 QYAQQASER

-371 QCAGAGEKMMQTVN
+371 QCADAGEQMMQTVN

-444 QKSSQSTRDIQ
+444 QKSSHSTRDIQ
-455 QLINRSLQQIDQ
+455 QLIGRSLQQIDR
-467 GSQAVDLLAGNLRQ
+467 GSQAVDLLTGNLRQ
-481 IIDLVNTFS
+481 IISLVNKCS

-512 RIAGLNQMA
+512 RITALNQVA
-521 RQTGAVVNAVTEAS
+521 RQTGSVVNAVTEAS

>member
-1 MLVRL
+1 
-6 AASWYYRLKIM
+6 M
-17 NIKLTLGRGAKPAPA
+17 NIKLTLGRRVKSAAA

-71 RDAKINLVTGDA
+71 RDAKVNLVTGDA
-83 LHRQQAAMDRARL
+83 LHRQQATMDRARL

-148 SATAPEAADA
+148 SADAPEAPGA
-158 LKGSYRLFY
+158 LQDSYRLFY
-167 DGLKEQAQGLQRSD
+167 DGLKEQAQGLQGN

-225 QAKTYALGALAALA
+225 QAKTFALGALAALA
-239 LIALGVWFGVAR
+239 LIAVGVWFGVSR
-251 WVIAPLQRA
+251 WVIAPLRQA

-277 LERAVN
+277 PGRAFN

-288 LQTSIGHMQNGLQR
+288 LQTSIGHMQGGLQR
-302 LVSEVRDAASGI
+302 LVSEVRDAAGGI

-339 QLATEHVQQLAA
+339 QLATEHVRQLAA

-357 QYAQLANQR
+357 QYAQQASQR

-371 QCAGAGEKMMQTVN
+371 QCAGAGERMMQTVN

-425 AGVHGR
+425 AGGHGR

-444 QKSSQSTRDIQ
+444 QKSSHSTRDIQ
-455 QLINRSLQQIDQ
+455 QLINRSLLQIDQ
-467 GSQAVDLLAGNLRQ
+467 GSQAVDLLTGNLRQ
-481 IIDLVNTFS
+481 IIDLVNKCS

-497 LASLNQGESIQDVTA
+497 LASLNQGESIQDVTE
-512 RIAGLNQMA
+512 RIAALNQVA
-521 RQTGAVVNAVTEAS
+521 RQTGTVVNAVTEAS
-535 QLLQGESERLEKAMA
+535 QRLQGESERLEKAMA
-550 RFRLPAQ
+550 RFRLPTQ

>member
-1 MLVRL
+1 
-6 AASWYYRLKIM
+6 M
-17 NIKLTLGRGAKPAPA
+17 NIKLTLGRRVKSAAA

-71 RDAKINLVTGDA
+71 RDAKVNLVAGDG
-83 LHRQQAAMDRARL
+83 LHRQQATMDRARL
-96 SLLTASDTL
+96 SLLTASDSL

-139 QAFARFERL
+139 QAFAQFERL
-148 SATAPEAADA
+148 SAEAPEAAGA
-158 LKGSYRLFY
+158 LKDSYRLFY
-167 DGLKEQAQGLQRSD
+167 DGLKEQAQGLQGS

-225 QAKTYALGALAALA
+225 QAKTFALGALAALA
-239 LIALGVWFGVAR
+239 LIAVGVWVGVSR
-251 WVIAPLQRA
+251 WVIAPLRRA

-277 LERAVN
+277 PERAFN
-283 REMRQ
+283 HEMHQ
-288 LQTSIGHMQNGLQR
+288 LQTSIGHMQGGLQR

-332 AKQDGEL
+332 AKQNGEL

-357 QYAQLANQR
+357 QYAQQASQR

-371 QCAGAGEKMMQTVN
+371 QCAGAGEQMMETVN

-444 QKSSQSTRDIQ
+444 QKSSHSTRDIQ

-467 GSQAVDLLAGNLRQ
+467 GSQAVDLLTGNLRQ
-481 IIDLVNTFS
+481 IIDLVNKCS
-490 ALMGEIS
+490 ALMGDIS

-512 RIAGLNQMA
+512 RISALNQVA
-521 RQTGAVVNAVTEAS
+521 RQTGTVVNAVTEAS

>member
-1 MLVRL
+1 
-6 AASWYYRLKIM
+6 M
-17 NIKLTLGRGAKPAPA
+17 NIKLTLGRRVKPAAA

-64 VFISNIL
+64 LFISNIL
-71 RDAKINLVTGDA
+71 RDAKVNLVTGDA
-83 LHRQQAAMDRARL
+83 LHRQQAMMDRARL

-139 QAFARFERL
+139 RAFTQFERL
-148 SATAPEAADA
+148 SAEAPEAPGA
-158 LKGSYRLFY
+158 LKDSYRLFY
-167 DGLKEQAQGLQRSD
+167 DGLKEQAQGLQGS

-225 QAKTYALGALAALA
+225 QAKTFALGALAALA
-239 LIALGVWFGVAR
+239 LIAVGVWVGVSR

-277 LERAVN
+277 PERAFN

-288 LQTSIGHMQNGLQR
+288 LQTSIGHMQSGLQR

-314 LNGVGRLADGNR
+314 LSGVGRLADGNR

-357 QYAQLANQR
+357 QYAQQASQR

-371 QCAGAGEKMMQTVN
+371 QYAGAGEQMMATVN

-444 QKSSQSTRDIQ
+444 QKSSHSTRDIQ

-467 GSQAVDLLAGNLRQ
+467 GSQAVDLLTGNLRQ
-481 IIDLVNTFS
+481 IIDLVNKCS
-490 ALMGEIS
+490 ALMGDIS

-512 RIAGLNQMA
+512 RISALNQVA
-521 RQTGAVVNAVTEAS
+521 RQTGTVVNAVTEAS

>member
-1 MLVRL
+1 
-6 AASWYYRLKIM
+6 M
-17 NIKLTLGRGAKPAPA
+17 NIKLTLGRRVKSAAA

-71 RDAKINLVTGDA
+71 RDAKVNLVAGDG
-83 LHRQQAAMDRARL
+83 LHRQQATMDRARL
-96 SLLTASDTL
+96 SLLTASDSL

-139 QAFARFERL
+139 QAFAQYERL
-148 SATAPEAADA
+148 SAEAPEAAGA
-158 LKGSYRLFY
+158 LKDSYRLFY
-167 DGLKEQAQGLQRSD
+167 DGLKEQAQGLQGS

-195 ADFNEKYLAYQA
+195 ADFNEKYLAYQM

-225 QAKTYALGALAALA
+225 QAKTFALGALAALA
-239 LIALGVWFGVAR
+239 LIAVGVWVGVSR
-251 WVIAPLQRA
+251 WVIAPLRRA

-277 LERAVN
+277 PERAFN
-283 REMRQ
+283 REMHQ
-288 LQTSIGHMQNGLQR
+288 LQTSIGHMQGGLQR

-332 AKQDGEL
+332 AKQNGEL

-357 QYAQLANQR
+357 QYAQQASQR

-371 QCAGAGEKMMQTVN
+371 QCAGAGEQMMETVN

-444 QKSSQSTRDIQ
+444 QKSSHSTRDIQ
-455 QLINRSLQQIDQ
+455 QLINRSLRQIDQ
-467 GSQAVDLLAGNLRQ
+467 GSQAVDLLTGNLRQ
-481 IIDLVNTFS
+481 IIDLVNKCS
-490 ALMGEIS
+490 ALMGDIS

-512 RIAGLNQMA
+512 RISALNQVA
-521 RQTGAVVNAVTEAS
+521 RQTGTVVNAVTEAS